1 MKRSTY
7 FLVSGILGLLFGA
20 MMLLAPDK
28 ASQGFGF
35 MPLPSIFLMFRSLG
49 ALVIGAGSLN
59 LLVRDHKDSPTLKS
73 VLAFN
78 MITHALGMA
87 MDLWAVSDHV
97 VGFDKLVPAQVVH
110 LIVGL
115 GAFIYWKK
123 MR

>member
-7 FLVSGILGLLFGA
+7 FLLSGILGLLFGA

-35 MPLPSIFLMFRSLG
+35 MPLPSIFLMFRSMG
-49 ALVIGAGSLN
+49 SLVIGAGALN
-59 LLVRDHKDSPTLKS
+59 LMVREHKDAPTLKS
-73 VLAFN
+73 VLMFN
-78 MITHALGMA
+78 MITHVLGMA
-87 MDLWAVSDHV
+87 MDLLAVNDHV
-97 VGFDKLVPAQVVH
+97 VGFDKLAPAQAVH
-110 LIVGL
+110 LFVGI